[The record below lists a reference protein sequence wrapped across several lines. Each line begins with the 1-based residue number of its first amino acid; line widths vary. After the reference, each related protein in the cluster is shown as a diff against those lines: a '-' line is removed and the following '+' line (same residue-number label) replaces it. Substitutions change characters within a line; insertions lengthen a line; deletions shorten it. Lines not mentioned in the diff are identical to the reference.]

1 MQSLTFES
9 ISGSRLVMS
18 SISASNLSLSSFS
31 TFSNSD
37 CNFSEDREREGRGK
51 QIYILSINYIKHLRL
66 HLFSIPTLALLDN
79 IPTFLKDLLTDIL
92 IIINLLQ
99 LTPRVF

>member
-37 CNFSEDREREGRGK
+37 CSFSEDREREREGEAN
-51 QIYILSINYIKHLRL
+51 IYIINKLYQHLRL

-79 IPTFLKDLLTDIL
+79 IPTFLKDLITDIL